1 MPDLEVGRG
10 VVIPSS
16 EIAVRFS
23 RSGGPGGQNVNR
35 RATRVEVVF
44 DVAHSPA
51 LTDAQRRRATRAL
64 RSRLDAR
71 GRVRVVSQG
80 ERSQAQ
86 NRAAALESMR
96 RLLASSLRPPPPPR
110 VPTKPTAGARERRL
124 AGKKARSKIKK
135 GRGKPDDD

>member
-1 MPDLEVGRG
+1 MPDLDVGRG
-10 VVIPSS
+10 IVIPRA
-16 EIAVRFS
+16 ELEVRFS

-44 DVAHSPA
+44 DLVNSPS
-51 LTDAQRRRATRAL
+51 LTGAQRRRATRAL

-71 GRVRVVSQG
+71 GRLRTVAQG

-86 NRAAALESMR
+86 NRVAALESMR
-96 RLLASSLRPPPPPR
+96 RLLASALRPPPPPR

-124 AGKKARSKIKK
+124 AGKKVRSAIKK
-135 GRGKPDDD
+135 SRAKPIDD